1 MLNTAPACVF
11 NHGEVWASYTLWAVL
26 RSMDSTVE
34 ALESHRRFYTS
45 PSPLTNLWKHC
56 EFNPK
61 QKKMTVAQ
69 LPKHIC
75 LAGTLMHLSLWTAWG
90 FSNERP
96 LCVCKLLSC
105 WVIFFNNCFLALH
118 YCTMKILLHYT
129 FFRESATLHSP
140 CRVGL
145 LRANFQSHAFYGK
158 CTLNH
163 AASH

>member
-1 MLNTAPACVF
+1 M
-11 NHGEVWASYTLWAVL
+11 
-26 RSMDSTVE
+26 E
-34 ALESHRRFYTS
+34 ALESHRRFCIS
-45 PSPLTNLWKHC
+45 FSPLKNLLKYS
-56 EFNPK
+56 ESDPK
-61 QKKMTVAQ
+61 QKKMTLAK
-69 LPKHIC
+69 LPNHIY
-75 LAGTLMHLSLWTAWG
+75 LAGMLMSHSLQTAWG

-118 YCTMKILLHYT
+118 CCTMKILLYYA
-129 FFRESATLHSP
+129 FFRESVALHSA

-158 CTLNH
+158 CILNH